1 MLLTQF
7 RPILRTLAEARV
19 DYVLVGGLSAVLN
32 GAPINTFDL
41 DIVPSR
47 EPANVERLLAALETL
62 DAFFRMQPERRLRP
76 NASQLTGSGH
86 LNLVT
91 RYGPLD
97 VLCEIGE
104 ALSYLDLV
112 PDSPEMHIDSDL
124 KIRVLS
130 LEALI
135 GLKSKLGNAKDV
147 AALPILRQTVA
158 EQRRRQK

>member
-1 MLLTQF
+1 M
-7 RPILRTLAEARV
+7 
-19 DYVLVGGLSAVLN
+19 
-32 GAPINTFDL
+32 
-41 DIVPSR
+41 
-47 EPANVERLLAALETL
+47 ERLLAALETL